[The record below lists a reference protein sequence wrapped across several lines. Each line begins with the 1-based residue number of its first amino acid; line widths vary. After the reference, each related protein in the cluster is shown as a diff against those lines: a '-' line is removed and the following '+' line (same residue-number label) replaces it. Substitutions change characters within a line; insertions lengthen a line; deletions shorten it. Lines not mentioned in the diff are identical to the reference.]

1 MHRTTTRTT
10 RNRRVAAA
18 ALVALTVGAV
28 AEVAPAGAA
37 DAAPSSS
44 PVAEALATPAALDSV
59 TDVRQLAAE
68 TATDTGVRVG
78 IVTDTNG
85 AAAGGIDTT
94 HVMVP
99 AAQAAELTARVEA
112 VDGVVSAEVDQRV
125 TLTAADPMA
134 YLQYGPVRMGV
145 AASPAGADG
154 HGVTV
159 AVIDTGVMGT
169 HRDLTPALA
178 DGRARVLTGTSFLA
192 GSAENGTPGNVDP
205 NGHGTHVAGI
215 IAAAKDNDIGGAGV
229 APQAQILPV
238 RVLNAAGSG
247 WGSDIAAAIRWAHD
261 QGADVINMSLGAP
274 GTTPGDI
281 SAAINYATTDARN
294 GHGPTVVVAAAGN
307 NGTQYSSMW
316 PAEHPR
322 VLAVAATDA
331 ADNVT
336 SFSSQGA
343 YVDVAAPGLDILST
357 CISGNFCNMSGTS
370 MASPM
375 VAAAAAVLRSQDQ
388 TRTPAQVQSML
399 EASAKDLGT
408 AGRDNASGAGL
419 VQVARAAG
427 ATTPVAAPPAA
438 PVTPPA
444 AASNVTV
451 GCFPTACS
459 VSFQNTTDGGAPIT
473 GHLVTFRPTT
483 WGPAVR
489 SAGGTASPVV
499 VGGLTA
505 NSTYTVTIISGNRV
519 GLSTATTVSIRT
531 PPAPA
536 PAKKG
541 SVKRTA
547 VKKVAKVRRAAV
559 RRR

>member
-1 MHRTTTRTT
+1 MHRTAPRTS
-10 RNRRVAAA
+10 RRRLAAA
-18 ALVALTVGAV
+18 ALAVLTVGAV
-28 AEVAPAGAA
+28 AEVAPAGAT
-37 DAAPSSS
+37 DAVPSSS

-68 TATDTGVRVG
+68 TATDAGVRVG

-85 AAAGGIDTT
+85 SAPGGIGTT

-99 AAQAAELTARVEA
+99 AAQAAELTSRVEA
-112 VDGVVSAEVDQRV
+112 VAGVVSAEVDRRV
-125 TLTAADPMA
+125 TLTATDPMA
-134 YLQYGPVRMGV
+134 YLQYGPVRMAAATGV
-145 AASPAGADG
+145 PASADG

-159 AVIDTGVMGT
+159 AVIDTGVMAT

-178 DGRARVLTGTSFLA
+178 DGRARVLPGTSFLA
-192 GSAENGTPGNVDP
+192 GQAENGTPGNVDP

-215 IAAAKDNDIGGAGV
+215 IAAAKDNGIGGAGV

-307 NGTQYSSMW
+307 EGTKYASMW

-322 VLAVAATDA
+322 VVAVAATDA
-331 ADNVT
+331 NDTVT
-336 SFSSQGA
+336 SFSSRGS

-357 CISGNFCNMSGTS
+357 CKSGNFCNMSGTS

-399 EASAKDLGT
+399 ESTAKDLGT
-408 AGRDNASGAGL
+408 PGRDTASGMGL

-427 ATTPVAAPPAA
+427 TATPVAPPVAAPA
-438 PVTPPA
+438 TPPA
-444 AASNVTV
+444 APSNVTV

-459 VSFQNTTDGGAPIT
+459 VSFRNATDGGATVT

-483 WGPAVR
+483 WAAIGI
-489 SAGGTASPVV
+489 GGSSSSPVTV
-499 VGGLTA
+499 TGLTP
-505 NSTYTVTIISGNRV
+505 NTTYTVTIISGNRV
-519 GLSTATTVSIRT
+519 GLSAATTVQVRT

-536 PAKKG
+536 PAKK
-541 SVKRTA
+541 VA
-547 VKKVAKVRRAAV
+547 VKKAAKVRRASV
-559 RRR
+559 RRG

>member
-1 MHRTTTRTT
+1 MHRTATRTS
-10 RNRRVAAA
+10 RSHRLAVA

-28 AEVAPAGAA
+28 AEVAPAGATA
-37 DAAPSSS
+37 DPSAS

-68 TATDTGVRVG
+68 TAADAGVRVG

-85 AAAGGIDTT
+85 TAPGGIGTA

-112 VDGVVSAEVDQRV
+112 VAGVVSAEVDQRV
-125 TLTAADPMA
+125 RLTADPMA
-134 YLQYGPVRMGV
+134 YLQYGPVRM
-145 AASPAGADG
+145 AAAAAPAGADG
-154 HGVTV
+154 RGVTV

-178 DGRARVLTGTSFLA
+178 DGRARVLPGTSFLA
-192 GSAENGTPGNVDP
+192 GAAENGTPGNVDP

-215 IAAAKDNDIGGAGV
+215 IAAAKDNGIGGAGV

-238 RVLNAAGSG
+238 RVLNAAGNG

-307 NGTQYSSMW
+307 NGTKYSSMW

-322 VLAVAATDA
+322 VVAVAATDA

-336 SFSSQGA
+336 SFSSRGA

-357 CISGNFCNMSGTS
+357 CKSGNFCNMSGTS
-370 MASPM
+370 MAAPM
-375 VAAAAAVLRSQDQ
+375 VAAAAAGLRSQDQ
-388 TRTPAQVQSML
+388 ARTPAQVQSML
-399 EASAKDLGT
+399 ETTAKDIAT
-408 AGRDNASGAGL
+408 TGRDPASGTGL

-427 ATTPVAAPPAA
+427 ASTPVAPPVAA
-438 PVTPPA
+438 PVTPPSA
-444 AASNVTV
+444 PSNVTV
-451 GCFPTACS
+451 GCFPAACS
-459 VSFQNTTDGGAPIT
+459 VSFRNTTNGGAPVT
-473 GHLVTFRPTT
+473 GHLVTLRPTT
-483 WGPAVR
+483 WGPAMRV
-489 SAGGTASPVV
+489 AGGTSSPVTV
-499 VGGLTA
+499 SGLTP
-505 NSTYTVTIISGNRV
+505 NTNYTVTIISGNRV
-519 GLSTATTVSIRT
+519 GLSAATTVSVRT
-531 PPAPA
+531 PPSPA
-536 PAKKG
+536 PAKKVTAKKT
-541 SVKRTA
+541 VKA
-547 VKKVAKVRRAAV
+547 RRAAV

>member
-1 MHRTTTRTT
+1 MHRTATRTS
-10 RNRRVAAA
+10 RSRRLAAA
-18 ALVALTVGAV
+18 ALVALTVGAA
-28 AEVAPAGAA
+28 AEIAPAGAA
-37 DAAPSSS
+37 DAVPSDN
-44 PVAEALATPAALDSV
+44 PVAVALATPSALDSV
-59 TDVRQLAAE
+59 TDVHQLAAE
-68 TATDTGVRVG
+68 TATDSGVRVG

-85 AAAGGIDTT
+85 SAPGGIDTT

-99 AAQAAELTARVEA
+99 TGQAAELAARVEA
-112 VDGVVSAEVDQRV
+112 VAGVVSAEVDRRV
-125 TLTAADPMA
+125 TLTATDPMA

-145 AASPAGADG
+145 PAAPAGADG

-159 AVIDTGVMGT
+159 AVIDTGVMGS
-169 HRDLTPALA
+169 HRDLIPALA
-178 DGRARVLTGTSFLA
+178 DGRARVLTGTSFLG

-215 IAAAKDNDIGGAGV
+215 IAAAKDNGIGGAGV
-229 APQAQILPV
+229 APEAQILPV

-322 VLAVAATDA
+322 VVAVAATDA

-336 SFSSQGA
+336 SFSSRGT

-357 CISGNFCNMSGTS
+357 CKSGNFCQMSGTS

-388 TRTPAQVQSML
+388 TRTPAQVQNML
-399 EASAKDLGT
+399 ESTAKDLGP
-408 AGRDNASGAGL
+408 AGRDVSSGMGL

-444 AASNVTV
+444 APSNITV

-459 VSFQNTTDGGAPIT
+459 VSFRNATDGGAPIT
-473 GHLVTFRPTT
+473 GHLVTFRPTSR
-483 WGPAVR
+483 GPAMGV
-489 SAGGTASPVV
+489 AGGTSSPVTV
-499 VGGLTA
+499 SGLTP
-505 NSTYTVTIISGNRV
+505 NSSYTVTIISGNRV
-519 GLSTATTVSIRT
+519 GLSAATTVSVRT
-531 PPAPA
+531 PPAAA
-536 PAKKG
+536 PAAKK
-541 SVKRTA
+541 A
-547 VKKVAKVRRAAV
+547 AAKKTAKVRRAAV
-559 RRR
+559 RRH

>member
-1 MHRTTTRTT
+1 LEEAKMHRTATRTS
-10 RNRRVAAA
+10 RRRLAAA
-18 ALVALTVGAV
+18 ALVALTIGAV
-28 AEVAPAGAA
+28 AEVAPAGAT
-37 DAAPSSS
+37 DAVPSSD

-68 TATDTGVRVG
+68 TADDTGVRVG

-85 AAAGGIDTT
+85 SAPGGIGTA

-99 AAQAAELTARVEA
+99 ATQAAELTSRVEA
-112 VDGVVSAEVDQRV
+112 VAGVVSAEVDQRV
-125 TLTAADPMA
+125 TLSADPMA
-134 YLQYGPVRMGV
+134 YLQYGPVRMAATSGV
-145 AASPAGADG
+145 PANADG
-154 HGVTV
+154 RGVTV

-178 DGRARVLTGTSFLA
+178 DGRARVLPGTSFLA
-192 GSAENGTPGNVDP
+192 GQAENGTPGNVDP

-215 IAAAKDNDIGGAGV
+215 IAAAKDNGLGGAGV
-229 APQAQILPV
+229 ASQAQILPV

-294 GHGPTVVVAAAGN
+294 GRGPTVVVAAAGN
-307 NGTQYSSMW
+307 NGTKYSSMW

-322 VLAVAATDA
+322 VVAVAATDA

-336 SFSSQGA
+336 SFSSRGA

-357 CISGNFCNMSGTS
+357 CKSGNFCNMSGTS

-375 VAAAAAVLRSQDQ
+375 VAGAAAALRSQDQ
-388 TRTPAQVQSML
+388 SRTPAQVQQML
-399 EASAKDLGT
+399 ESTARDLGP
-408 AGRDNASGAGL
+408 AGRDTASGTGL

-427 ATTPVAAPPAA
+427 ATTPVAPPVAA

-444 AASNVTV
+444 APSNVTV

-459 VSFQNTTDGGAPIT
+459 VSFRNTTNGGAPVT

-483 WGPAVR
+483 WGPAMRV
-489 SAGGTASPVV
+489 AGGTSSPVTV
-499 VGGLTA
+499 AGLTPNA
-505 NSTYTVTIISGNRV
+505 NYTVTIISGNRA
-519 GLSTATTVSIRT
+519 GLSTATTVSVRT

-536 PAKKG
+536 PAKK
-541 SVKRTA
+541 VTA
-547 VKKVAKVRRAAV
+547 KKTVKVRRAAV

>member
-1 MHRTTTRTT
+1 MHRTATRTS
-10 RNRRVAAA
+10 RSRRVAAA

-28 AEVAPAGAA
+28 AEVAPAGAT
-37 DAAPSSS
+37 DAAPAGD

-59 TDVRQLAAE
+59 ADVRQLAAE
-68 TATDTGVRVG
+68 TATDAGVRVG

-85 AAAGGIDTT
+85 SAPGGIGTT

-99 AAQAAELTARVEA
+99 AAQAAELTSRVEA
-112 VDGVVSAEVDQRV
+112 VAGVVSAEVDQRV
-125 TLTAADPMA
+125 TLTADPMS
-134 YLQYGPVRMGV
+134 YLQYGPVRMAT
-145 AASPAGADG
+145 AAAPASADG
-154 HGVTV
+154 RGTTV

-178 DGRARVLTGTSFLA
+178 DGRARVLPGTSFLA
-192 GSAENGTPGNVDP
+192 GQPENGTPGNVDP

-215 IAAAKDNDIGGAGV
+215 ISAAKDNGLGGAGV

-294 GHGPTVVVAAAGN
+294 GRGPTVVVAAAGN

-322 VLAVAATDA
+322 VVAVAATDS

-336 SFSSQGA
+336 SFSSRGA

-357 CISGNFCNMSGTS
+357 CKSGNFCNMSGTS

-375 VAAAAAVLRSQDQ
+375 VAAAAAALRSQDQ

-399 EASAKDLGT
+399 ESTAKDIAT
-408 AGRDNASGAGL
+408 PGRDTASGTGL
-419 VQVARAAG
+419 VQLARAAG
-427 ATTPVAAPPAA
+427 ATTPVAPPVAA

-444 AASNVTV
+444 APSNVTV

-459 VSFQNTTDGGAPIT
+459 VSFRNTTNGGAPVT

-483 WGPAVR
+483 WAAVGL
-489 SAGGTASPVV
+489 AGGTSSPVV
-499 VGGLTA
+499 VGGLTP
-505 NSTYTVTIISGNRV
+505 NTTYTVTIISGNRV
-519 GLSTATTVSIRT
+519 GLSAATTVSVRT

-536 PAKKG
+536 PAKK
-541 SVKRTA
+541 VTA
-547 VKKVAKVRRAAV
+547 KKTVKVRRAAV